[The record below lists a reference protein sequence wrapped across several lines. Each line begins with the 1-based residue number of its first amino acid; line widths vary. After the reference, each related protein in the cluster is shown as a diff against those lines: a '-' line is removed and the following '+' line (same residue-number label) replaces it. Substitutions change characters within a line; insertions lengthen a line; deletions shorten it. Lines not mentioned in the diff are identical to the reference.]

1 MIKYLSKHYNKTF
14 LSPIILVPH
23 SSFQVQMNK
32 QRLNVVA
39 KNAVDNI
46 VLERGTNFSNTL
58 KVTVKMQW
66 QTEAIAYL

>member
-1 MIKYLSKHYNKTF
+1 MS
-14 LSPIILVPH
+14 H

-46 VLERGTNFSNTL
+46 ERGTNFSKTL
-58 KVTVKMQW
+58 KVIVEMQC
-66 QTEAIAYL
+66 QTEAISYL

>member
-1 MIKYLSKHYNKTF
+1 
-14 LSPIILVPH
+14 
-23 SSFQVQMNK
+23 MNK
-32 QRLNVVA
+32 QHLNVVA

-46 VLERGTNFSNTL
+46 VLERGTNFSKTL